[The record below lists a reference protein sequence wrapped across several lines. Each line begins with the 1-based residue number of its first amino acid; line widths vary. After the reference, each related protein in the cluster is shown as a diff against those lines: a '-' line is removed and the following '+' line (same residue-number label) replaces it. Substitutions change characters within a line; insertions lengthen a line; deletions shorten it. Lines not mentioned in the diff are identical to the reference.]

1 MKLKIFTI
9 CYLLI
14 CAGFV
19 SYSQS
24 KKSIGFEIQ
33 GYISGI
39 DDGTKIYLYDLDA
52 QTTLDSTFSTQG
64 NFKLAGHVEGPTIC
78 WVRCKDEAAT
88 ILVENRPISFKASL
102 HDMSF
107 NAVVKGGKEQDLHN
121 ELRSKQYP
129 YDKIFHSA
137 LDSVR
142 NKLYTSNEDKK
153 RLIDLCNNTQ
163 TDSHNIYI
171 DFGKRHP
178 NSVLGLDII
187 YRNREQIGRD
197 TVKLLLSRLDKNLKA
212 SSKAKALAL
221 FSNGELV
228 YKGASFIDFEVKTLE
243 GEMFKLSSLKG
254 NFILLDFWSI
264 GCGPCREMNKLMS
277 KNYDRLK
284 NKISI
289 VSFSLDKHRSD
300 WQKASKQ
307 DNILWFNVSDLE
319 GESGKIKTQYG
330 VQTIPTSFLID
341 RQGKIVE
348 KFTGYDGEDFISSLE
363 KLIQRN

>member
-1 MKLKIFTI
+1 MVGT
-9 CYLLI
+9 
-14 CAGFV
+14 GFV
-19 SYSQS
+19 SFSQS
-24 KKSIGFEIQ
+24 KKSRGFEIK
-33 GYISGI
+33 GHISGI

-64 NFKLAGHVEGPTIC
+64 NFKLAGQVEGPTIC
-78 WVRCKDEAAT
+78 WVRCKNEAAT

-107 NAVVKGGKEQDLHN
+107 NAFVEGGKEQGLLN

-129 YDKIFHSA
+129 YDKISQPV

-142 NKLYTSNEDKK
+142 NELYTSNEDKK
-153 RLIDLCNNTQ
+153 RLIDLYNYTQ
-163 TDSHNIYI
+163 SESDKIYVE
-171 DFGKRHP
+171 FGKRHP

-212 SSKAKALAL
+212 SSKAKALTL
-221 FSNGELV
+221 FSSGELV
-228 YKGASFIDFEVKTLE
+228 YKGASFIDFEVKTLADKS
-243 GEMFKLSSLKG
+243 FKLSSLKG
-254 NFILLDFWSI
+254 NFILLDFWSS
-264 GCGPCREMNKLMS
+264 GCVPCRQMNKLMS
-277 KNYDRLK
+277 RNYDRLK

-289 VSFSLDKHRSD
+289 VSFSLDKHHSD
-300 WQKASKQ
+300 WEKSSKQ
-307 DNILWFNVSDLE
+307 DNILWFNVSDLQ
-319 GESGKIKTQYG
+319 GDIGKIKTQYG
-330 VQTIPTSFLID
+330 VQSIPTSFLID

-348 KFTGYDGEDFISSLE
+348 KFIGNYGEDFISILE